1 MRDNLDKKNIRVSY
15 FLMSNTQL
23 KSQDSSFHDLKNFT
37 ISEKKVFENNG
48 HIHAYCPL
56 AGADNPLG
64 SFKKNYKS
72 SDMFYPINYFVT
84 DFPFQTH
91 RQPN

>member
-1 MRDNLDKKNIRVSY
+1 
-15 FLMSNTQL
+15 MSNTQL

-64 SFKKNYKS
+64 HLKKKHYKS
-72 SDMFYPINYFVT
+72 SVMFDPNNYFVT
-84 DFPFQTH
+84 VFPFQTH